1 MDTKPY
7 VQMPKPDEKEAERLL
22 INLVESI
29 SYSDRKK
36 PRSYYAARDYLE
48 KIGVVTLSK
57 DNKVEAHV

>member
-7 VQMPKPDEKEAERLL
+7 VQMPRDEKEAERLL

-36 PRSYYAARDYLE
+36 PRSYYDAREYLE

-57 DNKVEAHV
+57 DNKVEV